1 MSLDP
6 QILNTLYTLGS
17 IVGAAVAATV
27 FVMDTLGSIVG
38 AAVAA
43 TVFVMDRLNR
53 RDRGQQHHH
62 QTTADESPIVND
74 ITRDLTAYIRCM
86 EIMMEE
92 NRPKLMA
99 DSTTTSDKDREFFRR
114 FDVELVNYLVR
125 YQRELIARRPRTI

>member
-6 QILNTLYTLGS
+6 QTLNTLY
-17 IVGAAVAATV
+17 
-27 FVMDTLGSIVG
+27 TLGSIVG

-53 RDRGQQHHH
+53 RDRGQQQHHH

-74 ITRDLTAYIRCM
+74 ITRDLTAYIRCI